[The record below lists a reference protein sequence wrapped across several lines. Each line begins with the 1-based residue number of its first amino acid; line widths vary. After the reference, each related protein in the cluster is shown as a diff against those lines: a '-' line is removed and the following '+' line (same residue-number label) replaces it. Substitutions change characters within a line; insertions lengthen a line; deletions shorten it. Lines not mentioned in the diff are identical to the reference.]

1 MATRTQGEID
11 RIYKSFPITDRKKL
25 GRSGCVCRYDLTKCE
40 ELILSIADEKGGKV
54 DNLRA
59 TREDVAEVRTR
70 EPKRPEDPT
79 SQSVGKV
86 FACSDGK
93 HVIIN
98 YDREVKKGKQITK
111 ERAHEMI
118 GEYEASNRASKEMF
132 DLEMEEYR
140 PLFRAW
146 ADELAKAKAEY
157 HPKAMKDEIE
167 KLSTLLG
174 VTKDKAKRLASQ
186 IKSGVYDD
194 KVVTA
199 KVANRHKKPSVRTKV
214 VITDAQRQAA
224 VDHTIKRETAM
235 LEKELDEKAK
245 AELASASANVKAKKT
260 RLKKAERE
268 ISRNVGKKQ
277 TRHVKTLPGRRDDA
291 LSDLVGAEGE
301 LARLRAKLELS
312 DDEAADLKK
321 SRR

>member
-70 EPKRPEDPT
+70 EPKRPDDLIK
-79 SQSVGKV
+79 QSVGKV

-98 YDREVKKGKQITK
+98 YDREKKRGKEITK
-111 ERAHEMI
+111 ERCHDMI
-118 GEYEASNRASKEMF
+118 AEYEATNRADQEMYE
-132 DLEMEEYR
+132 LEMEEYR

-146 ADELAKAKAEY
+146 SDELAKAKAGY

-174 VTKDKAKRLASQ
+174 VTRDKAKRLASQ

-194 KVVTA
+194 KVVTT

-214 VITDAQRQAA
+214 VITGAQRQAA

-312 DDEAADLKK
+312 DDETADLKK